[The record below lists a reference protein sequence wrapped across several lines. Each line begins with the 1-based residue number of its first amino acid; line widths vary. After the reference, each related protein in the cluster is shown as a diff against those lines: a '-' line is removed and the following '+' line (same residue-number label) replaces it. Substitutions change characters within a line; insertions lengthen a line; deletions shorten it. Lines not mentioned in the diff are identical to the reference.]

1 MHHPV
6 RAGRIGVV
14 KNEGLGGQAGE
25 VIACANQKG
34 GVGKTTTVVSLASY
48 LALDGHRVLLV
59 DMDPQG
65 NATSGLGIDR
75 STIERSVY
83 DVLLAGVPVSDAV
96 RATSIERLSVLPS
109 DRSLAGAEVELVPS
123 PARERRL
130 KQVLGPADEDFD
142 FILLDCPPSLGLL
155 TVNALTA
162 ADSVLIPLQCEYYAL
177 EGLGQLMATVDLIRE
192 HLNPN
197 LALKGVVLTMHDGR
211 TSLSADVSAEV
222 RRHLG
227 QQVFDVVVPRSV
239 RLAEAPSYGQA
250 IAQYSPNS
258 RGAHAY
264 QALTAEFLV
273 RSEQAPSEALRE
285 ASDRYEIPRSA
296 QPGEVS

>member
-1 MHHPV
+1 M
-6 RAGRIGVV
+6 
-14 KNEGLGGQAGE
+14 GE
-25 VIACANQKG
+25 IIACANQKG

-48 LALDGHRVLLV
+48 LALDGHRVLLA

-75 STIERSVY
+75 ATITSSVY
-83 DVLLAGVPVSDAV
+83 DVLLAGVPVADAV
-96 RATSIERLSVLPS
+96 RATDIEGLSVLPS
-109 DRSLAGAEVELVPS
+109 DRSLAGAEVELVPT

-130 KQVLGPADEDFD
+130 KQVLQPAGEDYD

-177 EGLGQLMATVDLIRE
+177 EGLGQLMATIDLIRE
-192 HLNPN
+192 HLNPT
-197 LALKGVVLTMHDGR
+197 LIMKGVILTMHDGR
-211 TSLSADVSAEV
+211 TSLSADVATEV

-227 QQVFDVVVPRSV
+227 EQVFDGVVPRSV
-239 RLAEAPSYGQA
+239 RLAEAPSYGQP
-250 IAQYSPNS
+250 IAEYSPSS
-258 RGAHAY
+258 RGALAY
-264 QALTAEFLV
+264 QAITVELLV
-273 RSEQAPSEALRE
+273 RSDLQPSQALRD

-296 QPGEVS
+296 QAGEVR

>member
-1 MHHPV
+1 V
-6 RAGRIGVV
+6 
-14 KNEGLGGQAGE
+14 GE

-48 LALDGHRVLLV
+48 LALDGLSVLLV

-75 STIERSVY
+75 ASVQASVY
-83 DVLLAGVPVSDAV
+83 DVLLAGAAISETVQPTTQEGLV
-96 RATSIERLSVLPS
+96 VLPS

-123 PARERRL
+123 SGRERRL
-130 KQVLGPADEDFD
+130 KQVLDGAGDEYDFV
-142 FILLDCPPSLGLL
+142 LLDCPPSLGLL

-162 ADSVLIPLQCEYYAL
+162 AGSVLIPLQCEYYAL
-177 EGLGQLMATVDLIRE
+177 EGLGQLMATIDLIRD
-192 HLNPN
+192 HLNPE
-197 LALKGVVLTMHDGR
+197 LKMKGVVLTMHDGR

-227 QQVFDVVVPRSV
+227 RQVFEAVVPRSV

-250 IAQYSPNS
+250 IAEHSPHS
-258 RGAHAY
+258 RGALAY
-264 QALTAEFLV
+264 QAITAELLE
-273 RSEQAPSEALRE
+273 RCGETPSDSLRE
-285 ASDRYEIPRSA
+285 ARSKYEIPRSA
-296 QPGEVS
+296 QAGEVS